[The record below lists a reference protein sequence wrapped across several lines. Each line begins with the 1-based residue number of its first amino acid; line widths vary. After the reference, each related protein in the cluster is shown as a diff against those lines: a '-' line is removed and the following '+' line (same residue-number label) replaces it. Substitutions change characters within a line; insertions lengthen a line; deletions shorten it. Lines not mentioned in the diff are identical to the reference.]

1 MQPSCTHLL
10 MIEDDALD
18 VEIVQEWLADIPS
31 FLVTLE
37 HCETLAAGLERL
49 RDSYAHIDVA
59 LLDLSLPDA
68 QGLGSLHKVHQAF
81 PELPIIIISG
91 NTDEKLALEAVQH
104 GAQDYLVKGE
114 FDGKLLQHSI
124 RYAVERQK
132 LYLELEDKTRQLQL
146 LSTQLETNN
155 QKLEQLAT
163 VDSLTQINNRR
174 QLDQIYQ
181 TEWKRLCREQRPLS
195 LLMCDVDC
203 FKAYNDA
210 YGHPAGD
217 LCLQQIAQVLLRSA
231 KRPADCVARYGG
243 EEFMVILPNTD
254 LAGGVHVAELIQ
266 SGVSQLQLR
275 HAHSSAS
282 DRVTLSI
289 GVASQVPK
297 PGADSALLIAA
308 ADQALY
314 AAKNQGRN
322 CVQVHQD
329 ISSHPNDSIT
339 KRPQPGQ
346 EDV

>member
-1 MQPSCTHLL
+1 MQLPYVQLL
-10 MIEDDALD
+10 IIEDDALD
-18 VEIVQEWLADIPS
+18 VEIVREWLAESPS

-49 RDSYAHIDVA
+49 KDSHAPIHVA
-59 LLDLSLPDA
+59 LLDLNLPDA
-68 QGLGSLHKVHQAF
+68 QGLSGLLKLHQAF
-81 PELPIIIISG
+81 PKLPIIIFSG
-91 NTDEKLALEAVQH
+91 NTDERLALEAVQK
-104 GAQDYLVKGE
+104 GAQDYLIKGQ

-124 RYAVERQK
+124 RYAIERQK

-146 LSTQLETNN
+146 LSQQLETNN

-163 VDSLTQINNRR
+163 IDSLTQVNNRR
-174 QLDQIYQ
+174 QLDQLYQ
-181 TEWKRLCREQRPLS
+181 AEWKRLCREQRPLS

-217 LCLQQIAQVLLRSA
+217 LCLQQIAQVLLKSA

-243 EEFMVILPNTD
+243 EEFMVVLPNTD
-254 LAGGVHVAELIQ
+254 VAGAVHVAGLIQ
-266 SGVSQLQLR
+266 SGLHQIHLH

-289 GVASQVPK
+289 GVASQVPMS
-297 PGADSALLIAA
+297 GMDSAVLIAA

-322 CVQVHQD
+322 CIQAYPD
-329 ISSHPNDSIT
+329 NPSHPSS
-339 KRPQPGQ
+339 
-346 EDV
+346 